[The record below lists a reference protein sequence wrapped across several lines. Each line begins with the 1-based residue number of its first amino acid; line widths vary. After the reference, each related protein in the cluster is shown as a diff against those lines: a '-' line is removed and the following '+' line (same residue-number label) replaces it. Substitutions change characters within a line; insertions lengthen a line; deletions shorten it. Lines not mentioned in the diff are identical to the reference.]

1 MALEHVFHHAYTP
14 RFYCRP
20 YFTLNNRIHLRVR
33 PPDDARGNDLPALA
47 KAFDV
52 DLKYVSF
59 AEDAAGVRERAN
71 EWLRYLSAFECGD
84 VFPEGSVSDT
94 SSIMLAS
101 LTYLR
106 ADWKWQ
112 FRLQDT
118 VRGAFH
124 SAPMISRN
132 VVMMRQSGRF
142 PMADFDEIDATA
154 LELRYRRKDKS
165 MVIFLPRKFD
175 GLALLEQNL
184 TADLLLRFLDE
195 LTDERDVIVTLPRFC
210 AKQVIDLQETLSSMG
225 VRDVFTGFADLTGI
239 SGTNGYHVSQA
250 MHCAVVCVK
259 EKGQKL
265 MTSEGG
271 SEQFC
276 MFTVNHPFMF
286 CVVGRNP
293 DAIFLMGSVRD
304 VRLPYI

>member
-1 MALEHVFHHAYTP
+1 MFSRIKSLQRGQVSEEDLTGGEDEDDFSTTPIRRRTEQRGENASSSDNYRLYMAGMS
-14 RFYCRP
+14 RFKYG
-20 YFTLNNRIHLRVR
+20 VV
-33 PPDDARGNDLPALA
+33 GM
-47 KAFDV
+47 
-52 DLKYVSF
+52 YVSF

-154 LELRYRRKDKS
+154 LELR
-165 MVIFLPRKFD
+165 FTTL
-175 GLALLEQNL
+175 LAL
-184 TADLLLRFLDE
+184 
-195 LTDERDVIVTLPRFC
+195 
-210 AKQVIDLQETLSSMG
+210 
-225 VRDVFTGFADLTGI
+225 
-239 SGTNGYHVSQA
+239 GYS
-250 MHCAVVCVK
+250 
-259 EKGQKL
+259 
-265 MTSEGG
+265 
-271 SEQFC
+271 
-276 MFTVNHPFMF
+276 
-286 CVVGRNP
+286 
-293 DAIFLMGSVRD
+293 
-304 VRLPYI
+304 